1 MRWFFLPAGFILLL
15 SLPAAAAPTVHPK
28 TVTLLGP
35 ESYQQLVVTE
45 TNDERQ
51 QDVTRT
57 VRYKS
62 LDPQIAQVSPR
73 GLIQP
78 IANGQ
83 TIIEATGSQG
93 TSTVP
98 VSVQQFTNP
107 PPVSFRNQIQPIL
120 TKASCNSGA
129 CHGKA
134 EGQNGFMLS
143 LFGFNHQLDHE
154 TISKEGRGRRIRISA
169 PATSLLLRKATGV
182 VPHGGGYRVADNSRW
197 HQRIE
202 RWIKE
207 GASLDP
213 ETPADQIEIDVYP
226 QEAVLQ
232 AGKSQQLQVFVRG
245 LADQPVCVTHEA
257 EYISNATE
265 VAAVNSAGLVEVDDV
280 PGEAAILVRYLGQ
293 VTVAR
298 IRLPQQQPTTRPPV
312 NNAID
317 KLAWDRL
324 QTLGLQASA
333 TTSDAEF
340 LRRVSLDTIGT
351 LPTPT
356 ETRTF
361 LADKSAAKRTA
372 LITRLLQRKEYAQYW
387 AMKWADILRVD
398 KEIIKPV
405 GTIAMTRWLT
415 DQFSNNVPYDQFV
428 REIVTA
434 RGNTLSESPAAFYLV
449 HNNPE
454 KLVRSVSQVF
464 LGVRIECAQ
473 CHHHPFEKWSQ
484 ADYAAFGGFF
494 TGISQKGSTGGGTK
508 IFDKGGEDQKHP
520 RTGETVPT
528 AGLGGP
534 PLESEA
540 LSHRREAL
548 ADWMTAAQNPFLAR
562 MIANRLWAHYL
573 GRGLVEPIDDMR
585 ITNPATNEPL
595 LELLAERLVSSGYD
609 IKDLTQFILS
619 SRTYQLS
626 AETNDSNTR
635 DNQNFSHASWKP
647 VPAEVLL
654 DAISQVTGVAEQFNG
669 WPDGYRAIEIWDNRM
684 PSYFFRIFGKPQRV
698 SVCECERGNEP
709 SIVQALYLMNSTET
723 MAKISH
729 RHGRAIELANSTL
742 SDDKIIEELYL
753 AALSRFPRDEELA
766 LMRTAF
772 DAKEIMRRTA
782 VEDIMW
788 ALLNTREFVLNH

>member
-1 MRWFFLPAGFILLL
+1 MKSFLLAVASIVFFSAPLC
-15 SLPAAAAPTVHPK
+15 AAPAIHPQTVR
-28 TVTLLGP
+28 LLGP

-45 TNDERQ
+45 TNNQRR

-57 VRYKS
+57 VQYKS
-62 LDPQIAQVSPR
+62 LNPQVAQVSPR

-78 IANGQ
+78 VANGQ
-83 TIIEATGSQG
+83 TVIEVTGSQG

-98 VSVQQFTNP
+98 VSVEQFTSP
-107 PPVSFRNQIQPIL
+107 PAVSFRNQIQPIL
-120 TKASCNSGA
+120 TKASCNSGS

-143 LFGFNHQLDHE
+143 LFGFDHQLDHE
-154 TISKEGRGRRIRISA
+154 TISKEGRGRRISISA
-169 PATSLLLRKATGV
+169 PASSLLLRKATGV
-182 VPHGGGYRVADNSRW
+182 VPHGGGYRVGENNRW
-197 HQRIE
+197 YQRIE
-202 RWIKE
+202 RWIEE
-207 GASLDP
+207 GAQLDP
-213 ETPADQIEIDVYP
+213 EPPEDNIEIEVYP
-226 QEAVLQ
+226 PESVLE
-232 AGKSQQLQVFVRG
+232 AGKSQQLQVFARG
-245 LADQPVCVTHEA
+245 IASQPVCVTHEA

-265 VAAVNSAGLVEVDDV
+265 VAAVDSTGWVEVDDV
-280 PGEAAILVRYLGQ
+280 PGEAAILVRYLGK

-298 IRLPQQQPTTRPPV
+298 IRLPQQQPTTRPPA

-317 KLAWDRL
+317 KLVWDRL

-333 TTSDAEF
+333 TTSDAQF
-340 LRRVSLDTIGT
+340 LRRVYLDTIGT
-351 LPTPT
+351 LPTPP

-361 LADKSAAKRTA
+361 LADQSAEKRTA

-415 DQFSNNVPYDQFV
+415 DQFANNLPYDQFV
-428 REIVTA
+428 RKIVTA
-434 RGNTLSESPAAFYLV
+434 QGNTLSESPAAFYLV

-484 ADYAAFGGFF
+484 TDYAAFGGFF
-494 TGISQKGSTGGGTK
+494 TGVSHKGSTGGGTK
-508 IFDKGGEDQKHP
+508 IFDKGGQDQKHP
-520 RTGETVPT
+520 RTGEAVPT
-528 AGLGGP
+528 AGLGAP
-534 PLESEA
+534 PLTSEA

-548 ADWMTAAQNPFLAR
+548 ASWMTAADNPFLTR

-585 ITNPATNEPL
+585 ATNPATNEPL
-595 LELLAERLVSSGYD
+595 LELLAQRLVSNGYD
-609 IKDLTQFILS
+609 LKDLTQFILS
-619 SRTYQLS
+619 SKAYQLS
-626 AETNDSNTR
+626 AETNDSNAR

-709 SIVQALYLMNSTET
+709 SIVQALHLMNSTET
-723 MAKISH
+723 MSKINH
-729 RHGRAIELANSTL
+729 RQGQAIKLATSTQ

-753 AALSRFPRDEELA
+753 AALARFPREEELA
-766 LMRTAF
+766 LMQTAF
-772 DAKEIMRRTA
+772 DAQGTTRRTA

-788 ALLNTREFVLNH
+788 TLLNTREFIFNH